1 MKKSK
6 EQIVLIKDDG
16 IRWPFFWV
24 VVSEDSQFLHIRNWF
39 TGENRV
45 ICK

>member
-1 MKKSK
+1 MSK
-6 EQIVLIKDDG
+6 RFLLLDHG
-16 IRWPFFWV
+16 IRFPFFWEV
-24 VVSEDSQFLHIRNWF
+24 VNENDHFLHIRNWF